1 MMATARAVLVDGPP
15 GTGRTRL
22 VQELALQC
30 EAAGLAHE
38 WWPATRGGHPL
49 LRQFEPAVY
58 ASAEA
63 FGGVLEVQWHNFAI
77 RAGTT
82 EALYLFDGALL
93 QAGFRTL
100 LAAGADR
107 GAVAAIAVRLL
118 SALDGLEPT
127 VLYLSRREAPAHA
140 EPDWAAW
147 RDCCDGVFAG
157 LSQHRLL
164 INASRSDPRQRLQ
177 DALDFLDLRHR
188 SLAVDDDLL
197 KRLVGRYGSGDEQI
211 RIDLGQD
218 LGTRE
223 PTIALPGRQGERTLL
238 AGSDGS
244 FLVAGTDLKIQLRE
258 RPGEPAGLLLET
270 GDPQFATLPTWLPRA
285 ED

>member
-1 MMATARAVLVDGPP
+1 MMPAPRAVLVDGPP

-49 LRQFEPAVY
+49 MRSFEPAVY
-58 ASAEA
+58 PGLEA
-63 FGGVLEVQWHNFAI
+63 YGSVLEVQWHNFAI

-82 EALYLFDGALL
+82 KQLYLFDGALL

-100 LAAGADR
+100 LAAGAAAE
-107 GAVAAIAVRLL
+107 AVADMAVRLL
-118 SALDGLEPT
+118 AALQDLEPT
-127 VLYLSRREAPAHA
+127 VLYLSRREAPADA
-140 EPDWAAW
+140 DSGWGPW

-164 INASRSDPRQRLQ
+164 INASRSDARQRLQ

-188 SLAVDDDLL
+188 SLTADAGLIG
-197 KRLVGRYGSGDEQI
+197 RLVGRYGSGDDQI
-211 RIDLGQD
+211 RIDLGNGLD
-218 LGTRE
+218 SPE
-223 PTIALPGRQGERTLL
+223 PTIALPGRPGMRSLL

-244 FLVAGTDLKIQLRE
+244 FLVAGSDLKIQPRE
-258 RPGEPAGLLLET
+258 QAGAISGLLLET
-270 GDPQFATLPTWLPRA
+270 GDPHFASLPTWLPRS

>member
-1 MMATARAVLVDGPP
+1 MMPASRAVLVDGPP

-30 EAAGLAHE
+30 EAAGLSHE

-49 LRQFEPAVY
+49 MRNFDAAVY
-58 ASAEA
+58 PSVEA
-63 FGGVLEVQWHNFAI
+63 YGSVLQVQWHNFAI

-82 EALYLFDGALL
+82 DRLYLFDGALL

-100 LAAGADR
+100 LAAGAEADTI
-107 GAVAAIAVRLL
+107 ASMAVRLL
-118 SALDGLEPT
+118 AALEGLEPT
-127 VLYLSRREAPAHA
+127 VLYLSRRDAPLDADS
-140 EPDWAAW
+140 DWAPW

-164 INASRSDPRQRLQ
+164 INATRSDARQRLQ

-188 SLAVDDDLL
+188 SLAVDADLL
-197 KRLVGRYGSGDEQI
+197 GRMVGRYGCGDEQI
-211 RIDLGQD
+211 RIGLGNS
-218 LGTRE
+218 LGNPE
-223 PTIALPGRQGERTLL
+223 PSIALPGRPGLRPLL
-238 AGSDGS
+238 AASDGS
-244 FLVAGTDLKIQLRE
+244 FLVAGSDLKIQPRE
-258 RPGEPAGLLLET
+258 QAGAIAGLLLET
-270 GDPQFATLPTWLPRA
+270 GDPHFATLPTWLPRS